1 MNRDEAKKGG
11 LICNFL
17 YARGDEPVTQNDFTD
32 HIRFSLRTWRWTAW
46 TIRLRKRSQIFSTHV
61 EMNRYQKR
69 WAAAKTDFL
78 YARGD
83 EPYFYVIKKL
93 KSQFSLRT
101 WRWTVP
107 EVRIDVRGQIFS
119 THVEMNR
126 YSLFFNRR
134 DVNFLYAR
142 GDEPWANRSRW
153 RAPKFS
159 LRTWRW
165 TGCKRYSELKI
176 MIFSTHVEMNRPNN
190 FRILMRP
197 DFLYARGDEPRA
209 AFARGLRRRFSLRT
223 WRWTEIEDSIKL
235 HGITFSNFNTRLAIE
250 QSSNFYLL

>member
-1 MNRDEAKKGG
+1 
-11 LICNFL
+11 
-17 YARGDEPVTQNDFTD
+17 
-32 HIRFSLRTWRWTAW
+32 
-46 TIRLRKRSQIFSTHV
+46 
-61 EMNRYQKR
+61 
-69 WAAAKTDFL
+69 
-78 YARGD
+78 
-83 EPYFYVIKKL
+83 
-93 KSQFSLRT
+93 
-101 WRWTVP
+101 
-107 EVRIDVRGQIFS
+107 
-119 THVEMNR
+119 MNR

-197 DFLYARGDEPRA
+197 DFLYARGDEPAERQRFIRRNPFSLRTWRWTANRKWKLNRFLIFSTHVEMNRSAKFKFVTAFHFLYARGDEPRA